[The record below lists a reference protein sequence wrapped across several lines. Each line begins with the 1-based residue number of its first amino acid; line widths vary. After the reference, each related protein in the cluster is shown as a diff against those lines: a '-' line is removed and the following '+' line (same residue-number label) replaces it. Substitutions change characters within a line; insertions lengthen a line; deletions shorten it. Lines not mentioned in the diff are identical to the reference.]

1 MGGEQLKEAIAINK
15 SLSALGDVIEALT
28 TNAKAVPYRN
38 HKLTQLMSDSLGGN
52 AKTLMF
58 VNLSPTAWNAQ
69 ETLSSLVYATRAKQV
84 ISQLSKQ
91 LHGQQES
98 LDTTGPVR
106 TRADHAHE

>member
-1 MGGEQLKEAIAINK
+1 M
-15 SLSALGDVIEALT
+15 
-28 TNAKAVPYRN
+28 PYRN

-84 ISQLSKQ
+84 TNKASRQEESEEIARLKQVISGKG
-91 LHGQQES
+91 HGVS
-98 LDTTGPVR
+98 LAFVVVWSWFGSLASWPKVVYPKASQGDLGPS
-106 TRADHAHE
+106 